1 MTKKINLIINKTG
14 FVFCLLAGIALFL
27 SEKFEN
33 NIVIH
38 ALLLAFVI
46 SMIFRENRKKFFENL
61 DIEFSIELLLFVF
74 VPFIIAYFDGGIDTR
89 LDNYLLKYLIF
100 FPFIFFIRS
109 MKRVMIFLKATLA
122 GAMIVMFLATYN
134 FIKDYK
140 AWATP
145 IGSYYPRITAI
156 LTVQDFA
163 NIMCI
168 VLLFL
173 ISFLL
178 FYKNE
183 DKKKNRIIKIVLA
196 LIIILTLFLVIVNRS
211 KMVYICLLPTI
222 FYIALKKKKKIY
234 SSSFFGLCRRVFFIT
249 KFNFRKNAIHCKL

>member
-1 MTKKINLIINKTG
+1 MKIKSIIREIGYYTA
-14 FVFCLLAGIALFL
+14 LLFGISLFL

-38 ALLLAFVI
+38 TLLLAFVI

-122 GAMIVMFLATYN
+122 GA
-134 FIKDYK
+134 
-140 AWATP
+140 
-145 IGSYYPRITAI
+145 
-156 LTVQDFA
+156 
-163 NIMCI
+163 
-168 VLLFL
+168 
-173 ISFLL
+173 ISCNL
-178 FYKNE
+178 
-183 DKKKNRIIKIVLA
+183 
-196 LIIILTLFLVIVNRS
+196 
-211 KMVYICLLPTI
+211 
-222 FYIALKKKKKIY
+222 
-234 SSSFFGLCRRVFFIT
+234 
-249 KFNFRKNAIHCKL
+249 

>member
-89 LDNYLLKYLIF
+89 
-100 FPFIFFIRS
+100 
-109 MKRVMIFLKATLA
+109 
-122 GAMIVMFLATYN
+122 
-134 FIKDYK
+134 
-140 AWATP
+140 
-145 IGSYYPRITAI
+145 
-156 LTVQDFA
+156 
-163 NIMCI
+163 
-168 VLLFL
+168 
-173 ISFLL
+173 
-178 FYKNE
+178 
-183 DKKKNRIIKIVLA
+183 
-196 LIIILTLFLVIVNRS
+196 
-211 KMVYICLLPTI
+211 
-222 FYIALKKKKKIY
+222 
-234 SSSFFGLCRRVFFIT
+234 
-249 KFNFRKNAIHCKL
+249 